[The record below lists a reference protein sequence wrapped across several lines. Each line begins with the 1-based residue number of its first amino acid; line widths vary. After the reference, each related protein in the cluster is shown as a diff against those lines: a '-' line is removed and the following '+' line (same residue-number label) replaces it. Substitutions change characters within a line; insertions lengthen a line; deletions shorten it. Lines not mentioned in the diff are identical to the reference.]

1 MGTKVLKTIYIV
13 DIYQC
18 MLISSKALKYSWI
31 SLYAWHLKEEEEEEE
46 KLLVEMWMTVYDCF
60 QSLTGLKE
68 TAKLDV
74 VCFLIPWLGFL

>member
-1 MGTKVLKTIYIV
+1 
-13 DIYQC
+13 
-18 MLISSKALKYSWI
+18 
-31 SLYAWHLKEEEEEEE
+31 LYARHLKEEEEEEE

-74 VCFLIPWLGFL
+74 VCFLIPWLDFL